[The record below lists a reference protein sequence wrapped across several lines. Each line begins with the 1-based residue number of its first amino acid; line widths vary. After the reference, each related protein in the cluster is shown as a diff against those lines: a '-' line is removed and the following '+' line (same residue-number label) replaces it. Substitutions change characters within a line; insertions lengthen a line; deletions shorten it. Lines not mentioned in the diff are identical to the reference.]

1 VPIEKVLCLAMVGY
15 CVRVVTRPLGLRCTQ
30 KKRNLFDGSTECM
43 PLSVSA
49 IVVVVGTKVSEVFEC
64 NRGNR
69 RSGGC

>member
-1 VPIEKVLCLAMVGY
+1 VYP
-15 CVRVVTRPLGLRCTQ
+15 

-49 IVVVVGTKVSEVFEC
+49 IVVVVGTKVSEVSEC

>member
-1 VPIEKVLCLAMVGY
+1 MY
-15 CVRVVTRPLGLRCTQ
+15 Q